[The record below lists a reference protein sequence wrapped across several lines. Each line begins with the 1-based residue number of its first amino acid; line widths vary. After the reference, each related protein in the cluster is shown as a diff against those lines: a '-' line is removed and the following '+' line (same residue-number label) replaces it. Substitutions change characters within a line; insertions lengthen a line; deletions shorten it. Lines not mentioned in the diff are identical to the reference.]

1 MAWIQVHQ
9 QLKDHRKLL
18 AAADELEIE
27 PPHMLGLLTSFWLWA
42 LDNAPS
48 GSLEGISNRN
58 IARAAQWNKE
68 PDTFVE
74 AMKKMCI
81 RDRARRFKHLTKTD
95 RLRMEQQLKDG
106 KGAKEIAENLG
117 VHISTI
123 YREKKRGQYE
133 HRNSDWTT
141 EIRYSPDIAHDRYR
155 ENLKAKGPEL
165 KLGKD
170 RKLAEYIEHKI
181 ADEQYSPAAVL
192 GRIKAKG
199 LKFNTTISV
208 NTLYSYIEKGV
219 FLRITNKDLPV
230 KGSRKR
236 EYRHTKAQSRAPKG
250 ESIEKRPEEINNR
263 ETFGHWEMDCVES
276 AKGCTT
282 TLLVLT
288 ERLSRREIT
297 RRMEA
302 KKAENVVAELDAL
315 EKRYGELFP
324 LIFKSIT
331 VDNGSEFANLSLIH
345 I

>member
-1 MAWIQVHQ
+1 M
-9 QLKDHRKLL
+9 
-18 AAADELEIE
+18 
-27 PPHMLGLLTSFWLWA
+27 
-42 LDNAPS
+42 
-48 GSLEGISNRN
+48 
-58 IARAAQWNKE
+58 
-68 PDTFVE
+68 
-74 AMKKMCI
+74 
-81 RDRARRFKHLTKTD
+81 ARRFKHLTKTD

-208 NTLYSYIEKGV
+208 NTLYSYIDKGV

-297 RRMEA
+297 GRSGKEIRRA
-302 KKAENVVAELDAL
+302 FPSDLQKHNGRQRIGVCEL
-315 EKRYGELFP
+315 
-324 LIFKSIT
+324 
-331 VDNGSEFANLSLIH
+331 
-345 I
+345 

>member
-1 MAWIQVHQ
+1 M
-9 QLKDHRKLL
+9 
-18 AAADELEIE
+18 
-27 PPHMLGLLTSFWLWA
+27 
-42 LDNAPS
+42 
-48 GSLEGISNRN
+48 
-58 IARAAQWNKE
+58 
-68 PDTFVE
+68 
-74 AMKKMCI
+74 
-81 RDRARRFKHLTKTD
+81 ARRFKHLTKTD

-230 KGSRKR
+230 KGSRNENTGIQKLSPER
-236 EYRHTKAQSRAPKG
+236 QKA
-250 ESIEKRPEEINNR
+250 
-263 ETFGHWEMDCVES
+263 
-276 AKGCTT
+276 
-282 TLLVLT
+282 
-288 ERLSRREIT
+288 
-297 RRMEA
+297 
-302 KKAENVVAELDAL
+302 KA
-315 EKRYGELFP
+315 
-324 LIFKSIT
+324 
-331 VDNGSEFANLSLIH
+331 
-345 I
+345 

>member
-1 MAWIQVHQ
+1 
-9 QLKDHRKLL
+9 
-18 AAADELEIE
+18 
-27 PPHMLGLLTSFWLWA
+27 
-42 LDNAPS
+42 
-48 GSLEGISNRN
+48 
-58 IARAAQWNKE
+58 
-68 PDTFVE
+68 
-74 AMKKMCI
+74 
-81 RDRARRFKHLTKTD
+81 
-95 RLRMEQQLKDG
+95 MEQQLKDG

-236 EYRHTKAQSRAPKG
+236 EYRHTKAQSRAPTG
-250 ESIEKRPEEINNR
+250 ESIEKRP
-263 ETFGHWEMDCVES
+263 D
-276 AKGCTT
+276 
-282 TLLVLT
+282 
-288 ERLSRREIT
+288 
-297 RRMEA
+297 
-302 KKAENVVAELDAL
+302 
-315 EKRYGELFP
+315 
-324 LIFKSIT
+324 
-331 VDNGSEFANLSLIH
+331 
-345 I
+345 